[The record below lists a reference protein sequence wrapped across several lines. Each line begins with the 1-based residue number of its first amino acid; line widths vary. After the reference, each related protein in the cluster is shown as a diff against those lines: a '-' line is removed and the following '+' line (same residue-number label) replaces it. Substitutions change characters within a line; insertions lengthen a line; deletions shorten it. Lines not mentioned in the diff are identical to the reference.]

1 MPAGLK
7 TFSHGI
13 HPPEAKELTASS
25 PVRRMP
31 FPPML
36 VILMGQHAGKP
47 AVPVVSEGQRV
58 ARGQLLA
65 RADGFISAPI
75 HAPADGTVR
84 RIGTA
89 LDTRG
94 QMAPAVFLEPDPASS
109 QSLKMGRKVDVAS
122 LTAEQLRQAVQDMGM
137 VGLGGA
143 AFPTHVKLSPPKGKT
158 VHTLIINGC
167 ECEPYLTSDH
177 RVMLEYP
184 EETIAGCRLLLKAT
198 GASKALIGIENN
210 KPDAIAA
217 LREAASGDTDIEVQ
231 ALRTKYPQGAEK
243 MLTRALLGK
252 DIPSGGLPADI
263 GVVVSNVATVA
274 EIGMLLPL
282 GEGLI
287 ERVVT
292 ISGEGVTRPGNYL
305 IPVGTPLNFI
315 LEHVGL
321 ESHAG
326 QVIFG
331 GPMMGAGVAWMETP
345 TTKGVTGIVVLRRR
359 ASQDA
364 ERPIWPCIRCSSCVQ
379 ACPIHLNPSRLG
391 LLARKGRHE
400 EMKEEMH
407 LFDCFECGC
416 CSYVCPSGIPLVQQF
431 RMAKQMLREAAQAAP
446 R

>member
-1 MPAGLK
+1 MAGAALK

-13 HPPEAKELTASS
+13 HPPESKELTAAS
-25 PVRRMP
+25 PVRRLP

-36 VILMGQHAGKP
+36 VILMAQHAGKP
-47 AVPVVSEGQRV
+47 AVPVVQEGQRV
-58 ARGQLLA
+58 RRGELLA
-65 RADGFISAPI
+65 RADGFVSVPI

-84 RIGTA
+84 SIA
-89 LDTRG
+89 LAMDTRG
-94 QMAPAVFLEPDPASS
+94 QMVPAVFLEPDPAST
-109 QSLKMGRKVDVAS
+109 QTVKVGRPVDTQT
-122 LTAEQLRQAVQDMGM
+122 LTPEALRQAVQDMGM

-184 EETIAGCRLLLKAT
+184 AETIAGCRLLLKAT
-198 GASKALIGIENN
+198 GATRAVIGVENN

-217 LREAASGDTDIEVQ
+217 LREHAAGDPAIVVE
-231 ALRTKYPQGAEK
+231 ALQTKYPQGAEK
-243 MLTRALLGK
+243 MLTRALLDQ

-274 EIGMLLPL
+274 EIGMLLPR

-292 ISGEGVTRPGNYL
+292 VSGAGVSRPGNYL
-305 IPVGTPLNFI
+305 IPVGTPLSFI
-315 LEHVGL
+315 LEQTGL
-321 ESHAG
+321 NDDAG
-326 QVIFG
+326 EVIFG
-331 GPMMGAGVAWMETP
+331 GPMMGAGVAWLETP
-345 TTKGVTGIVVLRRR
+345 TTKGVTGIVVMAKGELVE
-359 ASQDA
+359 AA
-364 ERPIWPCIRCSSCVQ
+364 ATPWPCIRCASCVQ

-391 LLARKGRHE
+391 LLARKSRYT

-416 CSYVCPSGIPLVQQF
+416 CSFVCPSRIPLVQQF
-431 RMAKQMLREAAQAAP
+431 RLAKQMLREAGGA